1 MRFILF
7 LLLFMNLS
15 GTIAFLSYLILTF
28 FADRYISARFR
39 YICLKLCLFL
49 FLVPVPLI
57 KHLLV
62 RMFSPQSISTGRVHV
77 YKNIEYALHQTDH
90 GFFLSPLSDTYR
102 WILGIWAA
110 VLIVIGI
117 HQLYCFLRFRRSVQK
132 YSIRNEASEA
142 MLDALKEEEGIP
154 RKRRIALY
162 YCQTPI
168 SPFTYGVFRPAVVLT
183 GLADEKSCDIILRHE
198 LQHVRFRDFLYRIFA
213 MLAVLLHCFNPA
225 VYFLFRELK
234 EVQEMNCDE
243 RILKLLSENDRK
255 RYGYTIIEIAQ
266 NARPVFAPA
275 LYFSRNSKAFLE
287 KRIRRI
293 KYPCDR
299 KQTVMCI
306 LFGVICLLS
315 AVPVYAYKPY
325 TIDWRGDETIT
336 RSSLEGVYEIE
347 EEIVYEEE
355 SGYFMPEDE
364 ALFQKEDHYMVTED
378 GTIVEMA
385 FTEKKFSDCEHRYKK
400 GIWKQHSTNQKGCEV
415 LIYTTKYCAECEYVQ
430 EKLLDGVDMYE
441 PCPHRVKMRE
451 R

>member
-1 MRFILF
+1 M
-7 LLLFMNLS
+7 
-15 GTIAFLSYLILTF
+15 
-28 FADRYISARFR
+28 
-39 YICLKLCLFL
+39 
-49 FLVPVPLI
+49 
-57 KHLLV
+57 
-62 RMFSPQSISTGRVHV
+62 HV
-77 YKNIEYALHQTDH
+77 YKNIGYALHQTDH
-90 GFFLSPLSDTYR
+90 GFFLSPLSGTYR
-102 WILGIWAA
+102 WILGIRAA
-110 VLIVIGI
+110 VLIVIGL

-132 YSIRNEASEA
+132 YSVRNEESEA
-142 MLDALKEEEGIP
+142 MLDALKEEAGIP

-198 LQHVRFRDFLYRIFA
+198 LQHVRSRDFLYRIF
-213 MLAVLLHCFNPA
+213 
-225 VYFLFRELK
+225 
-234 EVQEMNCDE
+234 
-243 RILKLLSENDRK
+243 SENDRK
-255 RYGYTIIEIAQ
+255 RYAYTIIEIAQ

-275 LYFSRNSKAFLE
+275 LYLSRNSKAFLE

-299 KQTVMCI
+299 KKTVMCI

-355 SGYFMPEDE
+355 SGCFMPEDE
-364 ALFQKEDHYMVTED
+364 ALFQKEDHYMMTED
-378 GTIVEMA
+378 GTIIEMA
-385 FTEKKFSDCEHRYKK
+385 FTEKKVSGCEHRYKT

-415 LIYTTKYCAECEYVQ
+415 MIYTVKYCAECGYVQ
-430 EKLLDGVDMYE
+430 EKLPDGVDMYE
-441 PCPHRVKMRE
+441 PCPHRS
-451 R
+451 

>member
-7 LLLFMNLS
+7 LILFMNMS
-15 GTIAFLSYLILTF
+15 GTMAFLSYLILAF
-28 FADRYISARFR
+28 FADRYISAQFR

-62 RMFSPQSISTGRVHV
+62 RMFSPQSISTEQVRV

-90 GFFLSPLSDTYR
+90 GFFLSPLSGTYR

-110 VLIVIGI
+110 VLFVIGM
-117 HQLYCFLRFRRSVQK
+117 HQLYCFIRFRKSVQK
-132 YSIRNEASEA
+132 CSVCNEASEA
-142 MLDALKEEEGIP
+142 MLDALKEEAGIP

-162 YCQTPI
+162 YCQAPI

-198 LQHVRFRDFLYRIFA
+198 LQHVKCRDFLYRIFA

-225 VYFLFRELK
+225 VYLLFRELK

-243 RILKLLSENDRK
+243 KILKFLSEKERM
-255 RYGYTIIEIAQ
+255 RYGYTIIDIAR
-266 NARPVFAPA
+266 NAHPVFAPA
-275 LYFSRNSKAFLE
+275 LYFSRNSRAFLE
-287 KRIRRI
+287 KRIKRI
-293 KYPCDR
+293 KYSSGS
-299 KQTVMCI
+299 KKSVMCI

-315 AVPVYAYKPY
+315 AVPVYAYNPY

-355 SGYFMPEDE
+355 AGCFVPDDE
-364 ALFQKEDHYMVTED
+364 ALFRKKDQYMMAED
-378 GTIVEMA
+378 GTIVEMV
-385 FTEKKFSDCEHRYKK
+385 FTEKKVSGCEHRYKK
-400 GIWKQHSTNQKGCEV
+400 GIWKQHRTNKTGCEV
-415 LIYTTKYCAECEYVQ
+415 LIYTTKYCAECGYVQ

-441 PCPHRVKMRE
+441 PCPHRVQMRE